1 MSSTRSSLRRLIS
14 RHPVAGSQTP
24 DPADMGTCLGLE
36 MALGARLPD
45 VPQRVPAPIQRAPA
59 PTPWWQRLSLSRP
72 QHA

>member
-14 RHPVAGSQTP
+14 RHPLAGTQTP

-36 MALGARLPD
+36 MTLGARLPD
-45 VPQRVPAPIQRAPA
+45 APQSVPAPTREASA
-59 PTPWWQRLSLSRP
+59 PTPWWQRLSLSKP